1 MPRTFKTSHTPLGL
15 ICRFLIPTD
24 PQEGPTKFGAAGNF
38 ELHRTLGCEYVNAY
52 VEIFSAV
59 LKFNHDLK
67 FLFTSE
73 PSSLNILIY
82 LTKYFTKEQLCIENQ
97 PLLFANGFLHAIRL
111 KERQQA
117 ADPERT
123 PLSIGTSTLLS
134 LQAHFTNVLE
144 IASLKFVRGGESP
157 FVYRSADIV
166 QVNLWKPLRIINPD
180 IPTHVTVNPNQPY
193 L

>member
-1 MPRTFKTSHTPLGL
+1 M
-15 ICRFLIPTD
+15 
-24 PQEGPTKFGAAGNF
+24 
-38 ELHRTLGCEYVNAY
+38 
-52 VEIFSAV
+52 
-59 LKFNHDLK
+59 
-67 FLFTSE
+67 
-73 PSSLNILIY
+73 
-82 LTKYFTKEQLCIENQ
+82 KYFTKEQLCIENQ

-134 LQAHFTNVLE
+134 LQAHFTNVRE
-144 IASLKFVRGGESP
+144 IGSPMASLKFVRGGESP

-193 L
+193 LQEVPLRPRSLEIDCYGYRAPAYRSLHLDASLELFEISIVLEPSLQQKTIILEMTAF